1 MSERREEDTTLVQ
14 AAIPAALEGA
24 KKAEEME
31 KKIKE
36 QGGQKLE
43 EAEKQAQVQILKAQ
57 EMLAFSGNQAQVA
70 QQQSLSVAA
79 AQYLVGSLLSML
91 ILQLG
96 FFGSILTFIPF
107 LEQLTIILYIV
118 SILIVQF
125 CPGSVDKVPK
135 NFGFCIV
142 HSASK
147 ILLMVYLTI
156 HFESIKFELIQLVFG
171 IVILFLLFLI
181 KNGISENQDI
191 ALVVKK
197 QFFTVLIVSA
207 VISGFLGL
215 LTRSN
220 LFITLILIVVGA
232 GYTYYLQLA
241 LQRFCDHKYLFI
253 NKNDQYLG
261 AAQLDADLFLWCKL
275 VGFHCIKKNE
285 GGAYIPNLEFDEENK
300 QKEPETQEQNKI

>member
-14 AAIPAALEGA
+14 AAIPVALDGV
-24 KKAEEME
+24 KQAEQLE

-43 EAEKQAQVQILKAQ
+43 DAEKQAEEQIAKVQGFIGLTG
-57 EMLAFSGNQAQVA
+57 SQAQIA
-70 QQQSLSVAA
+70 QQQSLAVAA
-79 AQYLVGSLLSML
+79 AQYLAGSLLSML

-107 LEQLTIILYIV
+107 LEQLTIILYLV

-125 CPGSVDKVPK
+125 CPATFDKVPR

-147 ILLMVYLTI
+147 ILLMVYLTL

-171 IVILFLLFLI
+171 IVILFLLYQI
-181 KNGISENQDI
+181 KQGITENQDI
-191 ALVVKK
+191 ALVVRK

-220 LFITLILIVVGA
+220 LFITILLIIIGA

-241 LQRFCDHKYLFI
+241 LQRFCDHKFLFI
-253 NKNDQYLG
+253 NKNDLYMG

-275 VGFHCIKKNE
+275 VGFHCFKKNE
-285 GGAYIPNLEFDEENK
+285 GGAYVPNLEFEEENK
-300 QKEPETQEQNKI
+300 QKVSESQEQNKI

>member
-24 KKAEEME
+24 KKAEELE

-36 QGGQKLE
+36 EGGQKLGDI
-43 EAEKQAQVQILKAQ
+43 EKQAEEQIHKAQ
-57 EMLAFSGNQAQVA
+57 EILAFAGNQAQVA
-70 QQQSLSVAA
+70 QQQSLTVAA
-79 AQYLVGSLLSML
+79 AQYLAGSLLSML

-135 NFGFCIV
+135 NFGLCIV

-147 ILLMVYLTI
+147 ILLMVYLTL
-156 HFESIKFELIQLVFG
+156 HFEAIKFELIQLVFG
-171 IVILFLLFLI
+171 IVILFLLFQI
-181 KNGISENQDI
+181 KKGISENQDI

-197 QFFTVLIVSA
+197 QFFTVLIISA

-220 LFITLILIVVGA
+220 LFITLILVVVGA

-241 LQRFCDHKYLFI
+241 LQRFGDHKYLFI

-275 VGFHCIKKNE
+275 VGYHCIKRNE
-285 GGAYIPNLEFDEENK
+285 NGAYVPNLEFDEENK